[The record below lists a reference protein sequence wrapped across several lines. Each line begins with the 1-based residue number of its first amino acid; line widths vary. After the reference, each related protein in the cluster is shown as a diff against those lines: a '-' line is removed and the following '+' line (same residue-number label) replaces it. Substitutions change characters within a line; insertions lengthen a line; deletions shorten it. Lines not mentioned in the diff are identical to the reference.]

1 MNLKIMD
8 HFHEVI
14 SFTFE
19 LENKDQRYPFLSEAQ
34 VLCNLIV
41 VTDSLKD
48 IKLFRPYLRCLWI
61 DLDDFTILPP
71 RIFLNFK

>member
-34 VLCNLIV
+34 VLCNLID
-41 VTDSLKD
+41 VTDSLRTFS
-48 IKLFRPYLRCLWI
+48 LFGHISVVCGSIWTTLRFCQLESY
-61 DLDDFTILPP
+61 
-71 RIFLNFK
+71 